1 MFLGLASFEV
11 VALAADHWFGSLE
24 KSTGQFFLGFASY
37 GLFWVNRDHDLDTEQ
52 LLLMEWYSHIQRLR
66 ARRRPLRP

>member
-1 MFLGLASFEV
+1 MFFGLASFEV

-37 GLFWVNRDHDLDTEQ
+37 GLFWVNRDHESDRVALVNEMVNSDP
-52 LLLMEWYSHIQRLR
+52 W
-66 ARRRPLRP
+66 